1 MQTIAVFVLVVIGS
15 FAASVWVTRAQNEY
29 LKIRSAK
36 LGDPGPLGT
45 PGLFARYARDPLL
58 WLRDVVP
65 LWRAQTAVLTTVQSD
80 PDVEAARRRYNV
92 RQNVSLLVYLAGLA
106 AILVSAAAG
115 R

>member
-1 MQTIAVFVLVVIGS
+1 MRTIAIFALVVIAS
-15 FAASVWVTRAQNEY
+15 FAVSVWVTRAQNEY
-29 LKIRSAK
+29 LKIRGAR

-45 PGLFARYARDPLL
+45 LDLFGRYARSPLL

-80 PDVEAARRRYNV
+80 PAVEAARRRYNV
-92 RQNVSLLVYLAGLA
+92 RQNVSLLVYLAGLT

-115 R
+115 Q